1 LPQIAGLWPR
11 CWHATRHRCAAT
23 NVSAPAF
30 SLTAVQTTH
39 AFTTWLAADPCPAVA
54 NPGGLTQPWATVIA
68 AFIAV
73 VGAGIAYAGVTKTT
87 RTTRRENRRDEKVA
101 VLTEAS
107 AAIQELT
114 RAIDRIALPED
125 AAVRA
130 ERVAK
135 MDDGPMKK
143 LGDKSSMAATKLS
156 LYGFDAAAEQAETL
170 NDTLRVPWDSLRK
183 DPASAVSLNDCHQ
196 AVRQDPT

>member
-1 LPQIAGLWPR
+1 M
-11 CWHATRHRCAAT
+11 T
-23 NVSAPAF
+23 SA
-30 SLTAVQTTH
+30 LTA
-39 AFTTWLAADPCPAVA
+39 WLLADPCPPATQ
-54 NPGGLTQPWATVIA
+54 PDGLTQPWATVIA

-73 VGAGIAYAGVTKTT
+73 IGAGIAYAGVTKTT

-114 RAIDRIALPED
+114 RAIDRVGLPED

-130 ERVAK
+130 ARVAK

-143 LGDKSSMAATKLS
+143 LGDKSSMAATKLA

-170 NDTLRVPWDSLRK
+170 NDTLRIPWDSLRK
-183 DPASAVSLNDCHQ
+183 DPGTAVNLNDCHQ
-196 AVRQDPT
+196 AYDRTQREIHTALKGLLEG